1 MSLSEPLSDGRLP
14 PDNGNDEADPA
25 DARLVHGVFVNGIH
39 EALPGKM

>member
-25 DARLVHGVFVNGIH
+25 DARLVHGVLDIH